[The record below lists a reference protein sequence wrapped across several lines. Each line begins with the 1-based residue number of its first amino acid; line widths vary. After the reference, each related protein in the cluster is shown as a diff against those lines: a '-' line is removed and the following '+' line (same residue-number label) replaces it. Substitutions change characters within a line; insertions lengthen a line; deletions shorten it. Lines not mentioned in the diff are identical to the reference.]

1 MGGGG
6 ETSRLLV
13 HTALFILATYH
24 SVARA
29 AAAAAA
35 GLACQNDSISSIF
48 DYATAEPEVI
58 GPLCG
63 ATVAALD
70 LTSRPASLVLRP
82 AETEFR
88 FSSIEPKK
96 IPQLFQRR
104 IYRTNSQQMHKVVN
118 IIKSVSFDV
127 KTKK

>member
-24 SVARA
+24 SIACD

-58 GPLCG
+58 GPLRG

-96 IPQLFQRR
+96 CRNCSRGEYIEQ
-104 IYRTNSQQMHKVVN
+104 TVSKCKVVN
-118 IIKSVSFDV
+118 RIKSVRFDV